1 MTMKQTINNG
11 METIIIHHRDLDG
24 VVSAL
29 IVKDIYVDARLISTN
44 YGETFDFEQLKDKCV
59 ILVDF
64 SFDARKMAVIKNY
77 AEEFI
82 WIDHHKSASKLDM
95 WFDETVPGLRN
106 ESGKFAGCELTWK
119 YFHNKKKIPHGVEL
133 VGDWDTWTFKYLND
147 TRVFHECLQIFDIE
161 TQKDIIG
168 RVVFSNSS
176 ILNEYLNEGKILLKY
191 KDAMVKQLYKKG
203 LNTLYKGHRCFVAH
217 TNVFVSELADYAFRM
232 DRSIEIARI
241 EQTIWAGN
249 KWIQETALRS
259 QGKVDVSE
267 IAEQYGGGGHHNASG
282 FKIDIVF

>member
-1 MTMKQTINNG
+1 
-11 METIIIHHRDLDG
+11 
-24 VVSAL
+24 
-29 IVKDIYVDARLISTN
+29 
-44 YGETFDFEQLKDKCV
+44 
-59 ILVDF
+59 
-64 SFDARKMAVIKNY
+64 MAVIKNY

-95 WFDETVPGLRN
+95 WFDETVSGLRN

-147 TRVFHECLQIFDIE
+147 TRAFHEYLQLYDIE
-161 TQKDIIG
+161 TDIGMIADIVFDCDEEIYNNVG
-168 RVVFSNSS
+168 R
-176 ILNEYLNEGKILLKY
+176 GRILLRY
-191 KDAMVKQLYKKG
+191 KDAIVKQLYKKG